1 MEVNIT
7 IRVFTSE
14 GEEDTSYKH
23 TGTKAEVEAFIENE
37 LNDFLSQYDIENS
50 GIQPSL
56 SEDPVGEHR
65 SYQIVGTKN
74 SISFDIKF

>member
-7 IRVFTSE
+7 IRVLTLE

-23 TGTKAEVEAFIENE
+23 TGTKEEIEAFIESE
-37 LNDFLSQYDIENS
+37 LNDFLCQYDTENS

-56 SEDPVGEHR
+56 TEDPVGEHR

-74 SISFDIKF
+74 SINFDIKF